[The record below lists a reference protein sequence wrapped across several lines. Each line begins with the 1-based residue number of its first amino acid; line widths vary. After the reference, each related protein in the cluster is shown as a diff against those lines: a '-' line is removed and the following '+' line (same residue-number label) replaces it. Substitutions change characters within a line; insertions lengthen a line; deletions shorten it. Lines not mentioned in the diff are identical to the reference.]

1 MSGASA
7 LGFREIHPLTT
18 KPTGRFSTAGPLA
31 ARLQTCETG
40 TNMKPSLSQD
50 TAPPGSR
57 LRRARATAYRGAK
70 AGAAIGAVVFLVGIL
85 CITAHTSWVLWQAR
99 RPVLTPLILTTV
111 QGIGTILGGTLVSA
125 AWGGLI
131 GALVM
136 GIVGAVRRAPRIDN
150 TAP

>member
-1 MSGASA
+1 MKAS
-7 LGFREIHPLTT
+7 
-18 KPTGRFSTAGPLA
+18 PT
-31 ARLQTCETG
+31 
-40 TNMKPSLSQD
+40 QD
-50 TAPPGSR
+50 TAAPVSR

-70 AGAAIGAVVFLVGIL
+70 AGAAIGAVVFLAGIL
-85 CITAHTSWVLWQAR
+85 FITAHTSWVLWQAG
-99 RPVLTPLILTTV
+99 RPVLTPLILTAV